1 MILKKYKLNFFF
13 ISILFFYI
21 LLLIKINILF
31 TYNKIIYKF
40 SYPSESIGMK
50 IDLKIFENKK
60 NEIEGLQYSSNY
72 KIYKIYKPH
81 ISPNSDKIEFLVL
94 YSRSYFSKKNL
105 TVQNELLKDFNFSF
119 VIKNLN
125 LNFLVIYF
133 IRTMTIILVFLLFYK
148 WFLYFSNR
156 YK

>member
-13 ISILFFYI
+13 ISILLFYL

-31 TYNKIIYKF
+31 AYNKIIYKF
-40 SYPSESIGMK
+40 NDPASIGMK
-50 IDLKIFENKK
+50 IDVNNFYNKK
-60 NEIEGLQYSSNY
+60 NEIEGLHYGYNS
-72 KIYKIYKPH
+72 KIYKKYQPY
-81 ISPNSDKIEFLVL
+81 ISSNLDKAEFLIL

-105 TVQNELLKDFNFSF
+105 TIQNELLKDFNFSF
-119 VIKNLN
+119 AVKNLN

-133 IRTMTIILVFLLFYK
+133 IRTMTIILAFLLFYK
-148 WFLYFSNR
+148 WFVYFSNR